1 MKDILLDDIEN
12 FIELDKALTHIGVHE
27 NGRLQIY
34 STVAAVLHLGNIEFE
49 ENPEDTR
56 GGCRVAST
64 KEKSLFTASKLLEID
79 PNELKQALVSRVMQ
93 SARGGLKG
101 TVIMVPLK
109 VYEANN
115 ARDALSKAIYSNLF
129 DYIVNRINQSIPFQA
144 SSYYIGVLDIAGF
157 GKFLLHYKI

>member
-1 MKDILLDDIEN
+1 M
-12 FIELDKALTHIGVHE
+12 ELDEALKHIYVNE
-27 NGRLQIY
+27 NDRLQIY
-34 STVAAVLHLGNIEFE
+34 STVAAVLHLGNVEFE
-49 ENPEDTR
+49 ENPKDTQ
-56 GGCRVAST
+56 GGCIVAST
-64 KEKSLFTASKLLEID
+64 TEKSLFTASRLLGID
-79 PNELKQALVSRVMQ
+79 PGELKQALVSRVMQ

-115 ARDALSKAIYSNLF
+115 ARDALAKAIYSNLF

-157 GKFLLHYKI
+157 GE